1 MSESSFDTSAA
12 ETAQSFT
19 SGLSLGQCIKKTEE
33 ESKPTKWYEL
43 QPTFEN
49 QWHTLQGEP
58 VGSSAQASLYEDIT
72 QVPITE
78 DSIQTHNKSISQK
91 EEQDP
96 ISRLLQS
103 TTTPLEEL
111 KKTYHDNILPNSSSF
126 YTAGTNV
133 QDPYTST
140 YSGKPKVAW
149 STKPDEATTAADT
162 ADNQSLSDTLSV
174 EMITNILE
182 KDDSLAQRVRELL
195 EDEKS
200 SEQSEPDLLKEQSTT
215 NRFPELLQTET
226 PTSVKQYQDQ
236 TTKTTETEI
245 TKTSVASSSPS
256 SSIPSFKESKD
267 FPTSKPV
274 HTIDNKADTPS
285 IPQPQ
290 STSITRSDR
299 LSFDP
304 LFSLNSTRSTE
315 YGDLPD
321 AVDIPQDI
329 VDRINSLRMSQREE
343 NALSIASIIETQP
356 KYAWSDTKQA
366 INHVPSSAPQTSV
379 VVSKYT
385 SLNKQTSNTN
395 QDQPTQLSGGI
406 PIAGDVQYHTG
417 SNPITPQFPVE
428 EDKLL
433 QLHTY
438 ITKKTGFSSISP
450 LVSGNARLPS
460 PPDYSSVTNDAED
473 LPVVSSSS
481 SSLPVSHPITVDVA
495 HDVEDPVD
503 VIGSERKEPEGMS
516 PPITTAAPLSTLS
529 KPIPDNNLY
538 RNLNVPNNFFPQ
550 SGIKN
555 PDKSFA
561 DESLLAKIKSVLSDS
576 MMSQMDESQDPNI
589 LVSGGE
595 RSINSSIDSLAVQV
609 KALLE
614 EEIPLALNGSGN
626 EMDQSNLSE
635 AIENFENTEIWKY
648 VMQFLPT
655 VESGRDMVD
664 GNRNEAYS
672 NKQET
677 TGNGSLDDSAI
688 GNSFLERVR
697 FEYRKE
703 KVLQEKQRIL
713 NDPDVTAETRIR
725 RDDIKVQDIS
735 SHTSKSNA
743 HTPTMGNYKPTQPPY
758 DPHQTKE
765 SSKFDE
771 SNISIPTSTPDEE
784 LSFHRITESHS
795 TPDPN
800 SSHPPTSF
808 QRYESIPGIPSFK
821 RSVLS
826 PSVSTNSSSSST
838 PRPQEHLE
846 KPKEQVKPV
855 SFTPYKSNAT
865 NVISNQISRANQ
877 RNFNYTMTP
886 AKPLPVP
893 DLQPT
898 DSVKQNKEAS
908 FDHLRVSSF
917 VSEISQ
923 KSEPNIRAKESYQPK
938 QEPPSPYIRSAYF
951 DTKPTYNTASNPTKG
966 SHHTHRNDFTHQK
979 EVTPQPSSKNTRG
992 SPKQSSSRVR
1002 NGRETQHTTYRS
1014 PPRNSGE
1021 KFPQR
1026 EKLKSSVK
1034 YLPTF
1039 AELMK
1044 QQEREEN
1051 KSHHQDLDVIPTN
1064 DRKPPLRPVDVNKE
1078 DKLVLGSL
1086 PKITVKTPVVDVRLK
1101 KDSSEESVV
1110 TTDKSIRNLE
1120 ISSCRPEI
1128 PSDDSYQDAS
1138 LTNGDGN
1145 LSSGKTG
1152 STSDL
1157 DIQRRIVNHG
1167 ALEEDRNTSRRKS
1180 QSKMPLTLQ
1189 EFQQLGEDSQRRLV
1203 NRFLPGLKEKKNTS
1217 RGGRS
1222 HHSAPAS
1229 GPKSS
1234 AEPTTDD
1241 FTTNAVCDSDS
1252 TEYCDLP
1259 DSRPASSLPKDSTV
1273 ERLLGVDES
1282 RAEIIMRRLMD
1293 KIERQKVKE
1302 GSPRLR
1308 HARSPASSSTPQ
1320 RVHAAIIP
1328 PEASSIASTDTDAR
1342 SVHFVKV
1349 RDKKHVGHKK
1359 KKVTYVEEVSSSEPT
1374 VIHVKRRHRKHEEKI
1389 PQRLVLHDRSIQ
1401 TFSPT
1406 HHHPVVR
1413 ISMKNDAGTNIPS
1426 PTRRNKTPRKSRAVQ
1441 TTTAE
1446 QESLNDTITYEPVE
1460 EDKENNV
1467 VSDPKEK
1474 SRFSSFYVDFDS
1486 KSKKPTTATKQANA
1500 VMPKSV
1506 AWYEPYRY
1514 EPPWGKPHTINE
1526 EPERPGLVR
1535 QSLQDALVSH
1545 HPQFVTKSRQR
1556 QRKIAISSEER
1567 AMQEIWAEERE
1578 RVFGKKKDITEKRRT
1593 TTPVPVRR
1601 RVEMTRKQI
1610 IAETREKYKQL
1621 PEVVN
1626 RKKEEE
1632 RKREYSTNRHKA
1644 LMYKKKVQN
1653 QVLGRCFNN

>member
-12 ETAQSFT
+12 ETAQSFA
-19 SGLSLGQCIKKTEE
+19 SGLSLGQCIKKTAQ
-33 ESKPTKWYEL
+33 ESQPTKWYEL

-78 DSIQTHNKSISQK
+78 DSIQNHNKSISKK

-111 KKTYHDNILPNSSSF
+111 KKTYHDNILPKSSSF

-140 YSGKPKVAW
+140 HSGRPKVAW
-149 STKPDEATTAADT
+149 STIPHEATAAADNT
-162 ADNQSLSDTLSV
+162 DGESLSDPLSV
-174 EMITNILE
+174 EMMTNILE

-200 SEQSEPDLLKEQSTT
+200 SEQSEPDLLKEHSTT
-215 NRFPELLQTET
+215 NQFPELLQTKT
-226 PTSVKQYQDQ
+226 PTPVEQHQDP

-245 TKTSVASSSPS
+245 VKTSVALSFPS
-256 SSIPSFKESKD
+256 SSKPSLKESKD
-267 FPTSKPV
+267 LPTSKPDV
-274 HTIDNKADTPS
+274 HTVDNKVDAPS
-285 IPQPQ
+285 IPQ

-343 NALSIASIIETQP
+343 NALSIATMIETQP

-366 INHVPSSAPQTSV
+366 LNPVSSVAPQTLGV
-379 VVSKYT
+379 ESKYT
-385 SLNKQTSNTN
+385 NLNKQTSNTN

-438 ITKKTGFSSISP
+438 ITKKTGSSSISP
-450 LVSGNARLPS
+450 LVSGNTRLPS
-460 PPDYSSVTNDAED
+460 PPDYSSVTNDVQD
-473 LPVVSSSS
+473 LPIVSSS
-481 SSLPVSHPITVDVA
+481 SSLPVSHPITVDVDVA

-529 KPIPDNNLY
+529 KSIPDNTMY
-538 RNLNVPNNFFPQ
+538 RNATIPKNSFPQ
-550 SGIKN
+550 SGNEN

-589 LVSGGE
+589 LVSGEE

-655 VESGRDMVD
+655 VESGRDMAD
-664 GNRNEAYS
+664 GNRSEAYS

-713 NDPDVTAETRIR
+713 NDPDVTAEPRIR
-725 RDDIKVQDIS
+725 RNEIKVQDIS
-735 SHTSKSNA
+735 SHTSKSNTQA
-743 HTPTMGNYKPTQPPY
+743 PTLESYKSTQPPSY

-765 SSKFDE
+765 SSMFDE
-771 SNISIPTSTPDEE
+771 SNVSLPTSTPDEE
-784 LSFHRITESHS
+784 LSIHRITESHS

-800 SSHPPTSF
+800 YSHPPTSF

-826 PSVSTNSSSSST
+826 PSISTSSSAST
-838 PRPQEHLE
+838 SPRAQEQLE

-865 NVISNQISRANQ
+865 NMISSQISRANQ

-898 DSVKQNKEAS
+898 DSVKQNKEPS

-917 VSEISQ
+917 VSETSQ
-923 KSEPNIRAKESYQPK
+923 KSEPNTRAKESYQPK
-938 QEPPSPYIRSAYF
+938 QEPPSRSPYIRSAYF
-951 DTKPTYNTASNPTKG
+951 DALPTDNAASNATKG
-966 SHHTHRNDFTHQK
+966 SYHTHRNDFTHQQ
-979 EVTPQPSSKNTRG
+979 EVTPQPSSKNTSR
-992 SPKQSSSRVR
+992 SPRQSSPRVR
-1002 NGRETQHTTYRS
+1002 NERETQHTAYRS

-1026 EKLKSSVK
+1026 SPYLDRIQVRDWLESPEHEKLKSSVK

-1044 QQEREEN
+1044 QQENKQEREEN
-1051 KSHHQDLDVIPTN
+1051 KSQHQDLDVIPTN
-1064 DRKPPLRPVDVNKE
+1064 DKKPPLRSVDVNKE

-1086 PKITVKTPVVDVRLK
+1086 PKITVKKPVAYLMLK
-1101 KDSSEESVV
+1101 KVAEESIM
-1110 TTDKSIRNLE
+1110 TTDKLIRNVE
-1120 ISSCRPEI
+1120 VSSCRPEI

-1167 ALEEDRNTSRRKS
+1167 ASEEDRNTSRRRS

-1203 NRFLPGLKEKKNTS
+1203 RQILTWFKEKKKNTS

-1259 DSRPASSLPKDSTV
+1259 ESRPASSLPKDSTV

-1302 GSPRLR
+1302 DSPRMR

-1320 RVHAAIIP
+1320 RPHATIIP

-1342 SVHFVKV
+1342 SVHFM
-1349 RDKKHVGHKK
+1349 
-1359 KKVTYVEEVSSSEPT
+1359 
-1374 VIHVKRRHRKHEEKI
+1374 KI
-1389 PQRLVLHDRSIQ
+1389 
-1401 TFSPT
+1401 
-1406 HHHPVVR
+1406 
-1413 ISMKNDAGTNIPS
+1413 
-1426 PTRRNKTPRKSRAVQ
+1426 
-1441 TTTAE
+1441 
-1446 QESLNDTITYEPVE
+1446 
-1460 EDKENNV
+1460 
-1467 VSDPKEK
+1467 
-1474 SRFSSFYVDFDS
+1474 
-1486 KSKKPTTATKQANA
+1486 
-1500 VMPKSV
+1500 
-1506 AWYEPYRY
+1506 
-1514 EPPWGKPHTINE
+1514 
-1526 EPERPGLVR
+1526 
-1535 QSLQDALVSH
+1535 
-1545 HPQFVTKSRQR
+1545 
-1556 QRKIAISSEER
+1556 
-1567 AMQEIWAEERE
+1567 
-1578 RVFGKKKDITEKRRT
+1578 
-1593 TTPVPVRR
+1593 
-1601 RVEMTRKQI
+1601 
-1610 IAETREKYKQL
+1610 
-1621 PEVVN
+1621 
-1626 RKKEEE
+1626 
-1632 RKREYSTNRHKA
+1632 
-1644 LMYKKKVQN
+1644 
-1653 QVLGRCFNN
+1653 